1 MRAKRKAPDSSKSGA
16 PSSQMCCSTRRPE
29 HTPTIRE
36 LQAAI
41 LARRHLLPPA
51 TARLVAELAYSVA
64 ESWR

>member
-1 MRAKRKAPDSSKSGA
+1 MPLERKRRPVLGVGA
-16 PSSQMCCSTRRPE
+16 PQSPMCCSTPRPE

-51 TARLVAELAYSVA
+51 TARLVAELAYSVGP
-64 ESWR
+64 RR